1 MTMKAVG
8 TAAMEMVQE
17 VEIQFDEVRGGTT
30 EEKDQGVVLGPAVY
44 QRSPPWFGDGRRAWR
59 KQAETTASVEN
70 DSWPR
75 QNRWCRSGRSRP
87 LDGQLDPPFATCKPL
102 GV

>member
-30 EEKDQGVVLGPAVY
+30 EERRKTRALVVLGPAVY
-44 QRSPPWFGDGRRAWR
+44 QRSLPWFGDCRRAWR
-59 KQAETTASVEN
+59 KQAETTAETTASVEN
-70 DSWPR
+70 DYWPR
-75 QNRWCRSGRSRP
+75 QSRWCRV
-87 LDGQLDPPFATCKPL
+87 
-102 GV
+102 GVVR